1 MHMLNVTP
9 TLPCLSHSEE
19 VDNATDS
26 STVATEFYPLELI
39 IRNKFEGIAKGMS
52 SCAVSYIPFKIGSS
66 HFPVATDLFEN
77 TTQIGDV
84 AKKGNELEIREET
97 LGGMETRDSQRKD
110 DSIKPQDSGG
120 RRSKSPV
127 DTHLELSA
135 PPTPPPRNTL
145 IADLPSQSFIL
156 PSPVKASSPSSRI
169 PTTASEGSSL
179 SPLAPCTGSERE
191 TEANAPTAQHTNAQT
206 VSRPSASTES
216 ESSPNAAQRDD
227 AAHHATT
234 EELRKGS
241 PELDRIG
248 ISYAAIPVSKQADDV
263 HASGIDSS
271 DYPTHLPQMRSPQ
284 ASPSRDTLTSQS
296 VEISSPNH
304 QFSASSPGIIVDN
317 QPTPRE
323 LQPSRDLIENK
334 RKMPNDHG
342 PRTSQHVE
350 IQQREQIEKDASD
363 FRLTKKQKLSEP
375 NATSI
380 GPGREN
386 PLAFP
391 CCDVQSGSSNP
402 SLGQSNSI
410 STVGKPV
417 LPCISTWKPTVFTK
431 DDRVRFKQ
439 TARRG
444 PTVSTK
450 DDRVRLKQTARR
462 GPIASAGSGHP
473 SSSTPCEALTSEK
486 SSSSSSTNYLASR
499 ADFVTRTP
507 MVVMPS
513 LAMPNCSWPK
523 KFNEDEDFD
532 RQVRTA
538 SQCLV

>member
-1 MHMLNVTP
+1 MLNVTP
-9 TLPCLSHSEE
+9 TLLCLSHSEE

-26 STVATEFYPLELI
+26 SAVATELYPLELI
-39 IRNKFEGIAKGMS
+39 IRNTFEGIAKGMS
-52 SCAVSYIPFKIGSS
+52 SCAVSYIPFKISSS

-145 IADLPSQSFIL
+145 IADLPSQSSIL
-156 PSPVKASSPSSRI
+156 PSPVQASSPSSRI
-169 PTTASEGSSL
+169 PTTASEGSSI
-179 SPLAPCTGSERE
+179 SPPVPYTGSERE
-191 TEANAPTAQHTNAQT
+191 TEANAPAAQQTNAQT
-206 VSRPSASTES
+206 VSRPSTGTES
-216 ESSPNAAQRDD
+216 ESSPNAAQHNN
-227 AAHHATT
+227 AAHHTTT
-234 EELRKGS
+234 EGLRKCT

-248 ISYAAIPVSKQADDV
+248 ISYVAIPVSKQADNV
-263 HASGIDSS
+263 HASGIESS
-271 DYPTHLPQMRSPQ
+271 DYPTRSPQMRSPQ
-284 ASPSRDTLTSQS
+284 ASPLRDTLTSQS
-296 VEISSPNH
+296 VEISPPNH
-304 QFSASSPGIIVDN
+304 QSSASSPDIIVN
-317 QPTPRE
+317 NKTTPRE
-323 LQPSRDLIENK
+323 LQSSRDHIDNK
-334 RKMPNDHG
+334 RKMPEDHG

-350 IQQREQIEKDASD
+350 IEQREQIEKDASD
-363 FRLTKKQKLSEP
+363 FRLTKKQKLSES

-386 PLAFP
+386 PLPFP
-391 CCDVQSGSSNP
+391 CCNVQSGSSNP

-417 LPCISTWKPTVFTK
+417 LPCKSTWEPTVFTK

-462 GPIASAGSGHP
+462 GPIASAGSGHL

-486 SSSSSSTNYLASR
+486 SSSSSTSCLGSGTDS
-499 ADFVTRTP
+499 VTRMP

-513 LAMPNCSWPK
+513 LAMPDCSWPK

-532 RQVRTA
+532 RQV
-538 SQCLV
+538 

>member
-1 MHMLNVTP
+1 MNWKGSLNVC
-9 TLPCLSHSEE
+9 LPVL
-19 VDNATDS
+19 
-26 STVATEFYPLELI
+26 FYSP
-39 IRNKFEGIAKGMS
+39 S
-52 SCAVSYIPFKIGSS
+52 PPPPPFSKRLLT
-66 HFPVATDLFEN
+66 FFVATDLFEN
-77 TTQIGDV
+77 ITQIGDV
-84 AKKGNELEIREET
+84 ANEPGIREEV
-97 LGGMETRDSQRKD
+97 LGGTETIQNGDSRDSQHTED
-110 DSIKPQDSGG
+110 FIKPRDFGS
-120 RRSKSPV
+120 RRSKSPE
-127 DTHLELSA
+127 DTHLELPA
-135 PPTPPPRNTL
+135 PPTPPPCDTL
-145 IADLPSQSFIL
+145 STDLLSQSSML

-169 PTTASEGSSL
+169 PTTASEGSSR
-179 SPLAPCTGSERE
+179 SPPVPCTGSERE
-191 TEANAPTAQHTNAQT
+191 TEANAPTVKHTNAQT

-216 ESSPNAAQRDD
+216 ESNPNAAQRDD

-234 EELRKGS
+234 EELRKGT
-241 PELDRIG
+241 PEFDRIG
-248 ISYAAIPVSKQADDV
+248 ISYAAIPVSKKADDV

-304 QFSASSPGIIVDN
+304 LFSASSPGIIVDN
-317 QPTPRE
+317 KPTPRE

-363 FRLTKKQKLSEP
+363 FRLTKKQKLSES

-386 PLAFP
+386 PLPFP
-391 CCDVQSGSSNP
+391 CCNVQSGSSNP
-402 SLGQSNSI
+402 SLGQSNTI

-417 LPCISTWKPTVFTK
+417 LPCKSTWEPTVFTK

-486 SSSSSSTNYLASR
+486 SSSSSTSCLGSGTDS
-499 ADFVTRTP
+499 VTRMP

-513 LAMPNCSWPK
+513 LAMPDCSWPK

-532 RQVRTA
+532 RQV
-538 SQCLV
+538 